1 MAAELTKAADLV
13 LTGGAVYTMDAPR
26 SWAEA
31 VAIEGG
37 RIVYVGPNSGAQK
50 YIGKDTKLMEL
61 NGKMV
66 LPGFQDSHVHPAWG
80 GVEQARC
87 VLNDLYSPE
96 EIYRAIADYAAKH
109 PDSKWIV
116 GGGWPLTAFPEANPK
131 KEELDRI
138 VPDRPVYLESAD
150 CHSAWVNSRA
160 LALAG
165 VTKDTADPHH
175 GRIERDP
182 STGEPS
188 GTLRELAMDLVEKL
202 VPQPSAD
209 ELIAGV
215 KRAQQ
220 MANRFGITTVQDAM
234 VDAEILAAY
243 KELDRRGELT
253 LRVVASLY
261 VDPLKDDSQ
270 VTDLVKLR
278 DGATSAHVRARTVK
292 IFADGVLE
300 TCTAALLEPYAGR
313 GDFWGELNFEPER
326 LTRLVTT
333 LDREQFQVHIHA
345 LGDRATRTALDAH
358 EAAQRANGRRDARHH
373 IAHLQLVH
381 PDDLPR
387 FRQLGIIANFQPYW
401 CQRDDYVARLT
412 EPKLGPERSKRLYPI
427 RSMVKTG
434 ALIAAGSDWPVSSMN
449 PLDAIQVAVTRRDLE
464 SESGEPWLPDEVV
477 DLPTI
482 LAAYTINGAYV
493 NWQENDTGSI
503 ETGKAADLIVI
514 DRNLFAIPAHEIH
527 KCRVLLTLLAGKEVF
542 RDPAF

>member
-1 MAAELTKAADLV
+1 MASESTKAADLV

-26 SWAEA
+26 RWAEA
-31 VAIEGG
+31 IAIEGG
-37 RIVYVGPNSGAQK
+37 RIVYVGPNAGAQE
-50 YIGKDTKLMEL
+50 YIGENTELLDL

-66 LPGFQDSHVHPAWG
+66 LPGFHDSHVHPAWG

-87 VLNDLYSPE
+87 ALNDLYSLE
-96 EIYRAIADYAAKH
+96 EIHRAIADYAARH

-131 KEELDRI
+131 KVELDRI

-150 CHSAWVNSRA
+150 CHSAWVNSVA
-160 LALAG
+160 LAMAG

-202 VPQPSAD
+202 VPQPSK
-209 ELIAGV
+209 EEIMSGV
-215 KRAQQ
+215 KRAQE

-234 VDAEILAAY
+234 VDHGILAAY
-243 KELDRRGELT
+243 RELDRRGELT

-270 VTDLVKLR
+270 VADLLKLR
-278 DGATSAHVRARTVK
+278 DEATSAHVRARTVK

-300 TCTAALLEPYAGR
+300 TCTAALLGPYVGR
-313 GDFWGELNFEPER
+313 GDFWGELNFDPER
-326 LTRLVTT
+326 LSRLVTR
-333 LDREQFQVHIHA
+333 LDREQFQIHVHA
-345 LGDRATRTALDAH
+345 LGDRATRTVLDAH
-358 EAAQRANGRRDARHH
+358 ETAQRANGRRDARHH

-381 PDDLPR
+381 PEDMPR

-401 CQRDDYVARLT
+401 CQRDEYVAKLT

-434 ALIAAGSDWPVSSMN
+434 AMIAAGSDWPVSSMN

-464 SESGEPWLPDEVV
+464 SETGESWLPDEVV

-493 NWQENDTGSI
+493 NGQETDTGSI
-503 ETGKAADLIVI
+503 EAGKAADLIVI
-514 DRNLFAIPAHEIH
+514 DRNLFAIPPHEIH
-527 KCRVLLTLLAGKEVF
+527 KCRVLLTLVAGKEVF